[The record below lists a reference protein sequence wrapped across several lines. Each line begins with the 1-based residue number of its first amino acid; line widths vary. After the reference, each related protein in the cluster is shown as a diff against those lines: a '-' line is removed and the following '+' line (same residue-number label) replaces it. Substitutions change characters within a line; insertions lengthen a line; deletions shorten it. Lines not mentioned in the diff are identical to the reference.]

1 MIYCLLD
8 AKKFPSLTAKIVVAW
23 EVYKMKNERECNNN
37 GKKRKEKK
45 EKRKEKKRKKRK
57 ERKEKKEEN
66 NKERPRQKTVK
77 EKVEA

>member
-37 GKKRKEKK
+37 GKKRKERKEKRKEKK
-45 EKRKEKKRKKRK
+45 RKEKKRKEKKRKKRK
-57 ERKEKKEEN
+57 ERRKQQRKAKAEN
-66 NKERPRQKTVK
+66 S
-77 EKVEA
+77 